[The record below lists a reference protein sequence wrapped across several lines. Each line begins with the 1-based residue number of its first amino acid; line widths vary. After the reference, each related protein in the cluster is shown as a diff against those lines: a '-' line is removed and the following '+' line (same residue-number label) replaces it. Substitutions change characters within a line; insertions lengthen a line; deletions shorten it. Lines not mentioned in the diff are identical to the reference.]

1 MPIIHIFSGRTHKKN
16 ESITDCQD
24 CFQINEAGNCFAI
37 ADGASQSFYPNI
49 WAERLVNN
57 FCQNPEI
64 NLKNWQTWLAPIQNE
79 WLQEVQQRVT
89 KAETD
94 KRPVWVTNKNRL
106 NFREAATSTFI
117 GLQFLDNQVKVS
129 IVGDSCLFILKGN
142 ELKQTY
148 LLKSSKDFNDRPAY
162 FASYPKN
169 NEYVPS
175 FFDIPLDSKKSQD
188 CFYFILATDALSEY
202 IFQCREQEKNI
213 FNTLLKISSQGEF
226 ENFVAEV
233 RNAENIRM
241 KNDDVTLITLS
252 CDITLAFEGEPNGKE
267 ESNHKNRSV
276 ENPKTENI
284 GKQQEKENKILKQ
297 KEKEN
302 RSLKQQRFVLGILAV
317 LFSVFIFVDKIII
330 RDNNS
335 DKNNNSHSPPKV
347 DLPQTIQLL
356 PLPQGS
362 VIYKNQEFTQVLVDS
377 LSNPSEVRIIE
388 QQGGWIKVEIDL
400 YAFTEDLINKN
411 CADCADDEMEI
422 RPSKN
427 LRVFPSDK
435 SHKDIFGKLKDKSKF
450 KKIKFYAIPN
460 WSKFKFVGYI
470 KK

>member
-24 CFQINEAGNCFAI
+24 CFQINEAENCFAI

-49 WAERLVNN
+49 WAELLVNK

-64 NLKNWQTWLAPIQNE
+64 NQQNWQTWLVPIQNK
-79 WLQEVQQRVT
+79 WLLEVEQRVA
-89 KAETD
+89 KAETE

-106 NFREAATSTFI
+106 NFREAGTSTFI
-117 GLQFLDNQVKVS
+117 GLQFLDDQVKVS

-169 NEYVPS
+169 NQCVPS

-188 CFYFILATDALSEY
+188 CFHFILATDALSEY
-202 IFQCREQEKNI
+202 IFNCREQGTNI
-213 FNTLLKISSQGEF
+213 FNTLLKISSQEEF
-226 ENFVAEV
+226 EKFVAQV
-233 RNAENIRM
+233 RNADNIRM

-252 CDITLAFEGEPNGKE
+252 CDDITLAFKGEPNGKG
-267 ESNHKNRSV
+267 ESNHEKLPV
-276 ENPKTENI
+276 ENPETENI
-284 GKQQEKENKILKQ
+284 GKQQEKENKLLKQ
-297 KEKEN
+297 QEKEN
-302 RSLKQQRFVLGILAV
+302 RSLKQQRFFWGILAV
-317 LFSVFIFVDKIII
+317 LLSVFIFVDKIII

-335 DKNNNSHSPPKV
+335 EPQAKV
-347 DLPQTIQLL
+347 EPQTLKTIQLL
-356 PLPQGS
+356 PLPKGS
-362 VIYKNQEFTQVLVDS
+362 IIYKNYEFTQVLVDS

-400 YAFTEDLINKN
+400 YAFTEILVNKE

-427 LRVFPSDK
+427 LRVFPSQSKQDV
-435 SHKDIFGKLKDKSKF
+435 FGQLKDKSKF
-450 KKIKFYAIPN
+450 KKIKFDALPN
-460 WSKFKFVGYI
+460 WSKFKLVGYI

>member
-1 MPIIHIFSGRTHKKN
+1 MPIIHIFSGRTHKRN

-24 CFQINEAGNCFAI
+24 CFQINEAENCLAI

-49 WAERLVNN
+49 WAELLVNN

-64 NLKNWQTWLAPIQNE
+64 NRKNWQTWLAPIQNE

-89 KAETD
+89 KAETE

-106 NFREAATSTFI
+106 NFQEAATSTFI

-169 NEYVPS
+169 NQYVPS

-241 KNDDVTLITLS
+241 KNDDVTLIILS
-252 CDITLAFEGEPNGKE
+252 CDDRTLAFKGEPNGKE
-267 ESNHKNRSV
+267 ESNHKTLPV
-276 ENPKTENI
+276 PNPKTENI
-284 GKQQEKENKILKQ
+284 GKQQEKA
-297 KEKEN
+297 N
-302 RSLKQQRFVLGILAV
+302 RILKQQRFVLGILAV
-317 LFSVFIFVDKIII
+317 LFSVFILVDKIII
-330 RDNNS
+330 KHKNS
-335 DKNNNSHSPPKV
+335 EPQVKV
-347 DLPQTIQLL
+347 EPQTLKTIQLL
-356 PLPQGS
+356 PLPKGS
-362 VIYKNQEFTQVLVDS
+362 IIYKNSELREVLVDS
-377 LSNPSEVRIIE
+377 LSNSSEVKIIE

-400 YAFTEDLINKN
+400 YAFTELLVNTE
-411 CADCADDEMEI
+411 CADCSYDEIEI
-422 RPSKN
+422 RPSQN
-427 LRVFPSDK
+427 LRVFPSK
-435 SHKDIFGKLKDKSKF
+435 SEQDVFGKLKDKSKF
-450 KKIKFYAIPN
+450 KKIKFDALPN

>member
-64 NLKNWQTWLAPIQNE
+64 NLQNWQTWLAPIQNE

-89 KAETD
+89 KAETE

-106 NFREAATSTFI
+106 NFQEAATSTFI

-169 NEYVPS
+169 NQYEPS
-175 FFDIPLDSKKSQD
+175 FFDIHLDSKKSQD

-202 IFQCREQEKNI
+202 IFQCREHKTNI
-213 FNTLLKISSQGEF
+213 FDTLLKISSQEQF

-233 RNAENIRM
+233 RNAEHIRM
-241 KNDDVTLITLS
+241 KNDDVTLITLELS
-252 CDITLAFEGEPNGKE
+252 DMSLALGYTKVKREKNGGNLSEK
-267 ESNHKNRSV
+267 
-276 ENPKTENI
+276 PKTKKSFE
-284 GKQQEKENKILKQ
+284 QL
-297 KEKEN
+297 EKEN

-400 YAFTEDLINKN
+400 YAFTELLVNKK
-411 CADCADDEMEI
+411 CADCAGDEMEI
-422 RPSKN
+422 LPNEN
-427 LRVFPSDK
+427 LRVFPSK
-435 SHKDIFGKLKDKSKF
+435 SEQDVFGKLKDKSNF
-450 KKIKFYAIPN
+450 KKIKFDALPN
-460 WSKFKFVGYI
+460 WSKFKLVGYI

>member
-24 CFQINEAGNCFAI
+24 CFQINEAGNYFAI

-49 WAERLVNN
+49 WAELLVNN

-64 NLKNWQTWLAPIQNE
+64 NLKNWQTWLAPIQNK

-89 KAETD
+89 KAETE

-106 NFREAATSTFI
+106 NFQEAATSTFI

-169 NEYVPS
+169 NQYDPS

-202 IFQCREQEKNI
+202 IFQCREQGTNI

-252 CDITLAFEGEPNGKE
+252 CDNITLAFEGEPNGKE
-267 ESNHKNRSV
+267 ESNQKNLPV

-284 GKQQEKENKILKQ
+284 WKQQEKENRI
-297 KEKEN
+297 
-302 RSLKQQRFVLGILAV
+302 LKQQRFFLGILAV
-317 LFSVFIFVDKIII
+317 LFSVFILVDKIII
-330 RDNNS
+330 KHNNS
-335 DKNNNSHSPPKV
+335 EPQAKV
-347 DLPQTIQLL
+347 EPQTLSPGKVEPQTLKTIQFL
-356 PLPQGS
+356 PLPKGS
-362 VIYKNQEFTQVLVDS
+362 IIYKNSELTEVLVDS
-377 LSNPSEVRIIE
+377 LFNPSEVRIIE
-388 QQGGWIKVEIDL
+388 QQGGWIKVEIEL
-400 YAFTEDLINKN
+400 YAYTEVVVNKE
-411 CADCADDEMEI
+411 CADCANDEMEI
-422 RPSKN
+422 LPSKN
-427 LRVFPSDK
+427 LRVFPSEK
-435 SHKDIFGKLKDKSKF
+435 SGQDIFGKLKDKSKF
-450 KKIKFYAIPN
+450 KKIKFDAIPN
-460 WSKFKFVGYI
+460 WSKFKLVGYI

>member
-24 CFQINEAGNCFAI
+24 CFQINEAGNCLAI

-49 WAERLVNN
+49 WAELLVNN

-79 WLQEVQQRVT
+79 WLQEVEQRVT
-89 KAETD
+89 KAETE

-117 GLQFLDNQVKVS
+117 GLQFLDDQVKVS

-169 NEYVPS
+169 NQCVPS

-202 IFQCREQEKNI
+202 IFQCREQGTNI
-213 FNTLLKISSQGEF
+213 FNTLLKISSQEEF
-226 ENFVAEV
+226 EKFVAEV

-241 KNDDVTLITLS
+241 KNDDVTLISLS
-252 CDITLAFEGEPNGKE
+252 LSDMSLVLSEHSIKQ
-267 ESNHKNRSV
+267 ESNG
-276 ENPKTENI
+276 EILPKEP
-284 GKQQEKENKILKQ
+284 KIKKSLEQ
-297 KEKEN
+297 LEKEN
-302 RSLKQQRFVLGILAV
+302 RSLKQQRFVLCILAV
-317 LFSVFIFVDKIII
+317 LCSVFILVDKIII
-330 RDNNS
+330 KHKNS
-335 DKNNNSHSPPKV
+335 EPPGKV
-347 DLPQTIQLL
+347 EPQTLSPGKVEPQTLKTIQFL
-356 PLPQGS
+356 PLPKGS
-362 VIYKNQEFTQVLVDS
+362 IIYKNSELTEVLVDS

-388 QQGGWIKVEIDL
+388 QQGGWIKVEIEL
-400 YAFTEDLINKN
+400 YAYTEFVVNKE

-422 RPSKN
+422 LPNKN

-435 SHKDIFGKLKDKSKF
+435 SDQDIFGKLKDKSKF
-450 KKIKFYAIPN
+450 KKIKFDALPD